1 MALELFRHNE
11 EAYKAVVSM
20 LAERNKAAVVHPTG
34 TGKSFIGFKLCYDNS
49 DKIICWLSPSR
60 YIYQTQL
67 ENLKEASGGYEPH
80 NVKFYTYAKLMLLSD
95 ENFSEIKPDYIILDE
110 FHRCGAE
117 YWGMGVQKLLEMY
130 PDTPLLGLS
139 ATAIRYLDNQ
149 RDMTDELFDGN
160 IASEMTLGDAIVRGI
175 LDSPKYILSIFSYQK
190 DLDEYEKRVKNARY
204 KSMRDKAEEYLEAL
218 RRALDK
224 AEKLDDIFDK
234 HMENRAGKYIV
245 FCANREHMDDMIDK
259 ADEWFH
265 KVDKRPHIYEAY
277 SNDPETSKAFHEFK
291 EDNTDHLKLLYCIDM
306 LNEGVHVDDV
316 SGVILLR
323 PTISPIIYKQQIGRA
338 LSAGKS
344 QRPVIFDIVNNIE
357 NLYSIDSIKEE
368 MKVAV
373 RYYRSHD
380 SEGMVVNDN
389 FELID
394 KVEDCKKLFDKL
406 EEFLSASWDI
416 MYEKAKAY
424 YEKNG
429 DLEIPATYFTEDG
442 YSLGLW
448 INTQRGLYRGTHNGK
463 PLTQMQID
471 ALNAIGMRW
480 QSIGELS
487 WERYYEAAK
496 KYYEENSNLLAPY
509 SYVNENGINIGQWLV
524 TQRMAKKNGIRK
536 WGFSEERSA
545 RLDEIGMVWDVPDY
559 LWEENYEAAVRYH
572 RENGDLDVPAKYVDS
587 EGICLGVWLDSMRKS
602 RRTGSRSL
610 TAEQISRLDKLGMS
624 WDDRNNRKWNDM
636 FRELTEYYKD
646 NNNFNI
652 PVSYKT
658 KNGACLDTWVERQR
672 ILYRDGKLSD
682 ARIEK
687 LKSINFVFDATS
699 SRWEEKYLL
708 LKKYYDEHGNTD
720 ISDDLTVSRASIN
733 TWISRQKKY
742 AKEGRLSE
750 KQIEKLKAIGLLSD
764 ISYHEHIW
772 NERYSLAKQYYE
784 EYGNISVPQNAVYHE
799 FQLGI
804 WIYKQRVQKR
814 EGVLSQDRIELLDKL
829 GIEWNN
835 LSEMENAS
843 LYEKGFQHL
852 EKFISEKGIYK
863 IRAITVCD
871 DGYRLGNWI
880 SNCRV
885 RYRRGEL
892 AKKYVERFRK
902 LRFPLDAKDEWEY
915 RYEELKAYFE
925 KNDTKRLP
933 EKYTAYD
940 GTDLSLWVSKQKR
953 AYKKGELTKEQMKKF
968 DDIGYPFKA
977 EKSWI
982 YKANMTKW
990 LAKYEIVKEYL
1001 ELHKGEKLDPKAE
1014 YKGIKII
1021 DWIRQQRNFI
1031 QNGVFSDERVEMF
1044 NELDP
1049 KTVLDNLI
1057 SHWDIMYEEAVR
1069 YFNEHGVGASVKKG
1083 IIVDGSELCNW
1094 VNGEQKIVNGKD
1106 STSRT
1111 PEQIE
1116 KLKKIGIERQV
1127 NDRFEKQWLTRYEE
1141 LRSFIAENGRMPLT
1155 RKIKGSENSIAVWL
1169 NSQKKKYKNGQ
1180 MSDKHIEMLEA
1191 LKVDLDPEKICR

>member
-406 EEFLSASWDI
+406 EESLSASWDI

-496 KYYEENSNLLAPY
+496 KYYEENGNLLAPY

-699 SRWEEKYLL
+699 SRWAGKVFTVE
-708 LKKYYDEHGNTD
+708 KYYDEHGNTD

-733 TWISRQKKY
+733 TWISRQK
-742 AKEGRLSE
+742 SM
-750 KQIEKLKAIGLLSD
+750 
-764 ISYHEHIW
+764 
-772 NERYSLAKQYYE
+772 
-784 EYGNISVPQNAVYHE
+784 P
-799 FQLGI
+799 
-804 WIYKQRVQKR
+804 KR
-814 EGVLSQDRIELLDKL
+814 ED
-829 GIEWNN
+829 
-835 LSEMENAS
+835 
-843 LYEKGFQHL
+843 
-852 EKFISEKGIYK
+852 
-863 IRAITVCD
+863 C
-871 DGYRLGNWI
+871 
-880 SNCRV
+880 
-885 RYRRGEL
+885 
-892 AKKYVERFRK
+892 
-902 LRFPLDAKDEWEY
+902 
-915 RYEELKAYFE
+915 
-925 KNDTKRLP
+925 
-933 EKYTAYD
+933 
-940 GTDLSLWVSKQKR
+940 
-953 AYKKGELTKEQMKKF
+953 
-968 DDIGYPFKA
+968 
-977 EKSWI
+977 
-982 YKANMTKW
+982 
-990 LAKYEIVKEYL
+990 
-1001 ELHKGEKLDPKAE
+1001 
-1014 YKGIKII
+1014 
-1021 DWIRQQRNFI
+1021 QRN
-1031 QNGVFSDERVEMF
+1031 R
-1044 NELDP
+1044 
-1049 KTVLDNLI
+1049 
-1057 SHWDIMYEEAVR
+1057 
-1069 YFNEHGVGASVKKG
+1069 
-1083 IIVDGSELCNW
+1083 
-1094 VNGEQKIVNGKD
+1094 
-1106 STSRT
+1106 
-1111 PEQIE
+1111 
-1116 KLKKIGIERQV
+1116 
-1127 NDRFEKQWLTRYEE
+1127 
-1141 LRSFIAENGRMPLT
+1141 
-1155 RKIKGSENSIAVWL
+1155 
-1169 NSQKKKYKNGQ
+1169 
-1180 MSDKHIEMLEA
+1180 
-1191 LKVDLDPEKICR
+1191 

>member
-67 ENLKEASGGYEPH
+67 ENLKEASGGYEPQ

-175 LDSPKYILSIFSYQK
+175 LDPPKYILSIFSYQK
-190 DLDEYEKRVKNARY
+190 DLDEYEKKVKNARY

-291 EDNTDHLKLLYCIDM
+291 DDNSDHLKLLYCIDM

-406 EEFLSASWDI
+406 EESLSASWDI

-496 KYYEENSNLLAPY
+496 KYYEENGNLLAPY

-636 FRELTEYYKD
+636 FRELTEYHKD

-720 ISDDLTVSRASIN
+720 ISDDLTVSSASIN
-733 TWISRQKKY
+733 TWISRQK
-742 AKEGRLSE
+742 
-750 KQIEKLKAIGLLSD
+750 
-764 ISYHEHIW
+764 
-772 NERYSLAKQYYE
+772 NM
-784 EYGNISVPQNAVYHE
+784 P
-799 FQLGI
+799 
-804 WIYKQRVQKR
+804 KR
-814 EGVLSQDRIELLDKL
+814 ED
-829 GIEWNN
+829 
-835 LSEMENAS
+835 
-843 LYEKGFQHL
+843 
-852 EKFISEKGIYK
+852 
-863 IRAITVCD
+863 C
-871 DGYRLGNWI
+871 
-880 SNCRV
+880 
-885 RYRRGEL
+885 
-892 AKKYVERFRK
+892 
-902 LRFPLDAKDEWEY
+902 
-915 RYEELKAYFE
+915 
-925 KNDTKRLP
+925 
-933 EKYTAYD
+933 
-940 GTDLSLWVSKQKR
+940 
-953 AYKKGELTKEQMKKF
+953 
-968 DDIGYPFKA
+968 
-977 EKSWI
+977 
-982 YKANMTKW
+982 
-990 LAKYEIVKEYL
+990 
-1001 ELHKGEKLDPKAE
+1001 
-1014 YKGIKII
+1014 
-1021 DWIRQQRNFI
+1021 QRN
-1031 QNGVFSDERVEMF
+1031 R
-1044 NELDP
+1044 
-1049 KTVLDNLI
+1049 
-1057 SHWDIMYEEAVR
+1057 
-1069 YFNEHGVGASVKKG
+1069 
-1083 IIVDGSELCNW
+1083 
-1094 VNGEQKIVNGKD
+1094 
-1106 STSRT
+1106 
-1111 PEQIE
+1111 
-1116 KLKKIGIERQV
+1116 
-1127 NDRFEKQWLTRYEE
+1127 
-1141 LRSFIAENGRMPLT
+1141 
-1155 RKIKGSENSIAVWL
+1155 
-1169 NSQKKKYKNGQ
+1169 
-1180 MSDKHIEMLEA
+1180 
-1191 LKVDLDPEKICR
+1191 

>member
-1 MALELFRHNE
+1 MALKLFRHNE

-67 ENLKEASGGYEPH
+67 ENLKEASGGYEPQ

-175 LDSPKYILSIFSYQK
+175 LDPPKYILSIFSYQK

-291 EDNTDHLKLLYCIDM
+291 EDNSDHLKLLYCIDM

-406 EEFLSASWDI
+406 EESLSASWDI
-416 MYEKAKAY
+416 MYENAKAY

-496 KYYEENSNLLAPY
+496 KYYEENGNLLAPY

-602 RRTGSRSL
+602 RRTDSSSL

-720 ISDDLTVSRASIN
+720 ISDDLTVSSASIK

-742 AKEGRLSE
+742 AKE
-750 KQIEKLKAIGLLSD
+750 
-764 ISYHEHIW
+764 
-772 NERYSLAKQYYE
+772 
-784 EYGNISVPQNAVYHE
+784 
-799 FQLGI
+799 
-804 WIYKQRVQKR
+804 
-814 EGVLSQDRIELLDKL
+814 
-829 GIEWNN
+829 
-835 LSEMENAS
+835 
-843 LYEKGFQHL
+843 
-852 EKFISEKGIYK
+852 
-863 IRAITVCD
+863 
-871 DGYRLGNWI
+871 
-880 SNCRV
+880 
-885 RYRRGEL
+885 
-892 AKKYVERFRK
+892 
-902 LRFPLDAKDEWEY
+902 
-915 RYEELKAYFE
+915 
-925 KNDTKRLP
+925 
-933 EKYTAYD
+933 
-940 GTDLSLWVSKQKR
+940 
-953 AYKKGELTKEQMKKF
+953 
-968 DDIGYPFKA
+968 
-977 EKSWI
+977 
-982 YKANMTKW
+982 
-990 LAKYEIVKEYL
+990 
-1001 ELHKGEKLDPKAE
+1001 
-1014 YKGIKII
+1014 
-1021 DWIRQQRNFI
+1021 
-1031 QNGVFSDERVEMF
+1031 
-1044 NELDP
+1044 
-1049 KTVLDNLI
+1049 
-1057 SHWDIMYEEAVR
+1057 
-1069 YFNEHGVGASVKKG
+1069 
-1083 IIVDGSELCNW
+1083 
-1094 VNGEQKIVNGKD
+1094 
-1106 STSRT
+1106 
-1111 PEQIE
+1111 
-1116 KLKKIGIERQV
+1116 
-1127 NDRFEKQWLTRYEE
+1127 
-1141 LRSFIAENGRMPLT
+1141 
-1155 RKIKGSENSIAVWL
+1155 
-1169 NSQKKKYKNGQ
+1169 
-1180 MSDKHIEMLEA
+1180 
-1191 LKVDLDPEKICR
+1191 

>member
-67 ENLKEASGGYEPH
+67 ENLKEASGGYEPQ

-175 LDSPKYILSIFSYQK
+175 LDPPKYILSIFSYQK

-218 RRALDK
+218 RMALDK

-291 EDNTDHLKLLYCIDM
+291 EDNSDHLKLLYCIDM

-406 EEFLSASWDI
+406 EESLSASWDI

-496 KYYEENSNLLAPY
+496 KYYEENGNLLAPY

-602 RRTGSRSL
+602 RRTDSSSL

-720 ISDDLTVSRASIN
+720 ISDDLTVSSASI
-733 TWISRQKKY
+733 K
-742 AKEGRLSE
+742 
-750 KQIEKLKAIGLLSD
+750 
-764 ISYHEHIW
+764 
-772 NERYSLAKQYYE
+772 
-784 EYGNISVPQNAVYHE
+784 
-799 FQLGI
+799 
-804 WIYKQRVQKR
+804 
-814 EGVLSQDRIELLDKL
+814 
-829 GIEWNN
+829 
-835 LSEMENAS
+835 
-843 LYEKGFQHL
+843 
-852 EKFISEKGIYK
+852 
-863 IRAITVCD
+863 
-871 DGYRLGNWI
+871 
-880 SNCRV
+880 
-885 RYRRGEL
+885 
-892 AKKYVERFRK
+892 
-902 LRFPLDAKDEWEY
+902 
-915 RYEELKAYFE
+915 
-925 KNDTKRLP
+925 
-933 EKYTAYD
+933 
-940 GTDLSLWVSKQKR
+940 
-953 AYKKGELTKEQMKKF
+953 
-968 DDIGYPFKA
+968 
-977 EKSWI
+977 
-982 YKANMTKW
+982 
-990 LAKYEIVKEYL
+990 
-1001 ELHKGEKLDPKAE
+1001 
-1014 YKGIKII
+1014 
-1021 DWIRQQRNFI
+1021 
-1031 QNGVFSDERVEMF
+1031 
-1044 NELDP
+1044 
-1049 KTVLDNLI
+1049 
-1057 SHWDIMYEEAVR
+1057 
-1069 YFNEHGVGASVKKG
+1069 HG
-1083 IIVDGSELCNW
+1083 
-1094 VNGEQKIVNGKD
+1094 
-1106 STSRT
+1106 
-1111 PEQIE
+1111 
-1116 KLKKIGIERQV
+1116 
-1127 NDRFEKQWLTRYEE
+1127 
-1141 LRSFIAENGRMPLT
+1141 
-1155 RKIKGSENSIAVWL
+1155 
-1169 NSQKKKYKNGQ
+1169 
-1180 MSDKHIEMLEA
+1180 
-1191 LKVDLDPEKICR
+1191 

>member
-67 ENLKEASGGYEPH
+67 ENLKEASGGYEPQ

-175 LDSPKYILSIFSYQK
+175 LDPPKYILSIFSYQK

-291 EDNTDHLKLLYCIDM
+291 EDNSDHLKLLYCIDM

-406 EEFLSASWDI
+406 EESLSASWDI
-416 MYEKAKAY
+416 MYENAKAY

-496 KYYEENSNLLAPY
+496 KYYEENGNLLAPY

-602 RRTGSRSL
+602 RRTDSSSL

-720 ISDDLTVSRASIN
+720 ISDDLTVSSASIK
-733 TWISRQKKY
+733 TWISRQKK
-742 AKEGRLSE
+742 
-750 KQIEKLKAIGLLSD
+750 
-764 ISYHEHIW
+764 
-772 NERYSLAKQYYE
+772 
-784 EYGNISVPQNAVYHE
+784 VC
-799 FQLGI
+799 
-804 WIYKQRVQKR
+804 QR
-814 EGVLSQDRIELLDKL
+814 G
-829 GIEWNN
+829 
-835 LSEMENAS
+835 
-843 LYEKGFQHL
+843 
-852 EKFISEKGIYK
+852 
-863 IRAITVCD
+863 
-871 DGYRLGNWI
+871 
-880 SNCRV
+880 
-885 RYRRGEL
+885 
-892 AKKYVERFRK
+892 
-902 LRFPLDAKDEWEY
+902 
-915 RYEELKAYFE
+915 
-925 KNDTKRLP
+925 
-933 EKYTAYD
+933 
-940 GTDLSLWVSKQKR
+940 
-953 AYKKGELTKEQMKKF
+953 
-968 DDIGYPFKA
+968 
-977 EKSWI
+977 
-982 YKANMTKW
+982 
-990 LAKYEIVKEYL
+990 
-1001 ELHKGEKLDPKAE
+1001 
-1014 YKGIKII
+1014 
-1021 DWIRQQRNFI
+1021 
-1031 QNGVFSDERVEMF
+1031 
-1044 NELDP
+1044 
-1049 KTVLDNLI
+1049 
-1057 SHWDIMYEEAVR
+1057 
-1069 YFNEHGVGASVKKG
+1069 
-1083 IIVDGSELCNW
+1083 
-1094 VNGEQKIVNGKD
+1094 KIVRE
-1106 STSRT
+1106 T
-1111 PEQIE
+1111 
-1116 KLKKIGIERQV
+1116 
-1127 NDRFEKQWLTRYEE
+1127 DRK
-1141 LRSFIAENGRMPLT
+1141 A
-1155 RKIKGSENSIAVWL
+1155 
-1169 NSQKKKYKNGQ
+1169 
-1180 MSDKHIEMLEA
+1180 
-1191 LKVDLDPEKICR
+1191 

>member
-175 LDSPKYILSIFSYQK
+175 LDPPKYILSIFSYQK

-245 FCANREHMDDMIDK
+245 FCANREHMDDMIEK

-291 EDNTDHLKLLYCIDM
+291 VDNSDHLKLLYCIDM

-406 EEFLSASWDI
+406 EESLSASWDI

-496 KYYEENSNLLAPY
+496 KYYEENGNLLAPY

-636 FRELTEYYKD
+636 FRELTEYYKV
-646 NNNFNI
+646 NYNFNI
-652 PVSYKT
+652 PVSY
-658 KNGACLDTWVERQR
+658 
-672 ILYRDGKLSD
+672 
-682 ARIEK
+682 
-687 LKSINFVFDATS
+687 
-699 SRWEEKYLL
+699 
-708 LKKYYDEHGNTD
+708 
-720 ISDDLTVSRASIN
+720 
-733 TWISRQKKY
+733 
-742 AKEGRLSE
+742 
-750 KQIEKLKAIGLLSD
+750 
-764 ISYHEHIW
+764 
-772 NERYSLAKQYYE
+772 
-784 EYGNISVPQNAVYHE
+784 
-799 FQLGI
+799 
-804 WIYKQRVQKR
+804 
-814 EGVLSQDRIELLDKL
+814 
-829 GIEWNN
+829 
-835 LSEMENAS
+835 
-843 LYEKGFQHL
+843 
-852 EKFISEKGIYK
+852 
-863 IRAITVCD
+863 
-871 DGYRLGNWI
+871 
-880 SNCRV
+880 
-885 RYRRGEL
+885 
-892 AKKYVERFRK
+892 
-902 LRFPLDAKDEWEY
+902 
-915 RYEELKAYFE
+915 
-925 KNDTKRLP
+925 
-933 EKYTAYD
+933 
-940 GTDLSLWVSKQKR
+940 
-953 AYKKGELTKEQMKKF
+953 
-968 DDIGYPFKA
+968 
-977 EKSWI
+977 
-982 YKANMTKW
+982 
-990 LAKYEIVKEYL
+990 
-1001 ELHKGEKLDPKAE
+1001 
-1014 YKGIKII
+1014 
-1021 DWIRQQRNFI
+1021 
-1031 QNGVFSDERVEMF
+1031 
-1044 NELDP
+1044 
-1049 KTVLDNLI
+1049 
-1057 SHWDIMYEEAVR
+1057 
-1069 YFNEHGVGASVKKG
+1069 
-1083 IIVDGSELCNW
+1083 
-1094 VNGEQKIVNGKD
+1094 
-1106 STSRT
+1106 
-1111 PEQIE
+1111 
-1116 KLKKIGIERQV
+1116 
-1127 NDRFEKQWLTRYEE
+1127 
-1141 LRSFIAENGRMPLT
+1141 
-1155 RKIKGSENSIAVWL
+1155 
-1169 NSQKKKYKNGQ
+1169 
-1180 MSDKHIEMLEA
+1180 
-1191 LKVDLDPEKICR
+1191 

>member
-49 DKIICWLSPSR
+49 DKVICWLSPSR

-175 LDSPKYILSIFSYQK
+175 LDPPKYILSIFSYQK

-291 EDNTDHLKLLYCIDM
+291 EDNSDHLKLLYCIDM

-380 SEGMVVNDN
+380 SEGMVVNDH

-406 EEFLSASWDI
+406 EESLSASWDI

-496 KYYEENSNLLAPY
+496 KYYEENGNLLAPY

-687 LKSINFVFDATS
+687 LKSINFVFDVTS

-720 ISDDLTVSRASIN
+720 ISDDLTVSKASIN

-750 KQIEKLKAIGLLSD
+750 EQIEKLKAIGLLSD

-772 NERYSLAKQYYE
+772 YERYSLAKQYYE

-835 LSEMENAS
+835 LSEIENAS

-892 AKKYVERFRK
+892 AKKIC
-902 LRFPLDAKDEWEY
+902 
-915 RYEELKAYFE
+915 
-925 KNDTKRLP
+925 
-933 EKYTAYD
+933 
-940 GTDLSLWVSKQKR
+940 
-953 AYKKGELTKEQMKKF
+953 GEIQ
-968 DDIGYPFKA
+968 KA
-977 EKSWI
+977 E
-982 YKANMTKW
+982 
-990 LAKYEIVKEYL
+990 
-1001 ELHKGEKLDPKAE
+1001 
-1014 YKGIKII
+1014 
-1021 DWIRQQRNFI
+1021 
-1031 QNGVFSDERVEMF
+1031 
-1044 NELDP
+1044 
-1049 KTVLDNLI
+1049 I
-1057 SHWDIMYEEAVR
+1057 S
-1069 YFNEHGVGASVKKG
+1069 S
-1083 IIVDGSELCNW
+1083 
-1094 VNGEQKIVNGKD
+1094 
-1106 STSRT
+1106 
-1111 PEQIE
+1111 
-1116 KLKKIGIERQV
+1116 
-1127 NDRFEKQWLTRYEE
+1127 
-1141 LRSFIAENGRMPLT
+1141 
-1155 RKIKGSENSIAVWL
+1155 
-1169 NSQKKKYKNGQ
+1169 
-1180 MSDKHIEMLEA
+1180 
-1191 LKVDLDPEKICR
+1191 

>member
-175 LDSPKYILSIFSYQK
+175 LDPPKYILSIFSYQK

-291 EDNTDHLKLLYCIDM
+291 VDNSDHLKLLYCIDM

-406 EEFLSASWDI
+406 EESLSASWDI

-496 KYYEENSNLLAPY
+496 KYYEENGNLLAPY

-672 ILYRDGKLSD
+672 ILYKDGKLSD

-699 SRWEEKYLL
+699 SRWEERYLL

-720 ISDDLTVSRASIN
+720 ISDDLTVSSASIK

-784 EYGNISVPQNAVYHE
+784 EY
-799 FQLGI
+799 
-804 WIYKQRVQKR
+804 
-814 EGVLSQDRIELLDKL
+814 
-829 GIEWNN
+829 
-835 LSEMENAS
+835 
-843 LYEKGFQHL
+843 
-852 EKFISEKGIYK
+852 
-863 IRAITVCD
+863 
-871 DGYRLGNWI
+871 
-880 SNCRV
+880 
-885 RYRRGEL
+885 
-892 AKKYVERFRK
+892 
-902 LRFPLDAKDEWEY
+902 
-915 RYEELKAYFE
+915 
-925 KNDTKRLP
+925 
-933 EKYTAYD
+933 
-940 GTDLSLWVSKQKR
+940 
-953 AYKKGELTKEQMKKF
+953 
-968 DDIGYPFKA
+968 
-977 EKSWI
+977 
-982 YKANMTKW
+982 
-990 LAKYEIVKEYL
+990 
-1001 ELHKGEKLDPKAE
+1001 
-1014 YKGIKII
+1014 
-1021 DWIRQQRNFI
+1021 
-1031 QNGVFSDERVEMF
+1031 
-1044 NELDP
+1044 
-1049 KTVLDNLI
+1049 
-1057 SHWDIMYEEAVR
+1057 
-1069 YFNEHGVGASVKKG
+1069 
-1083 IIVDGSELCNW
+1083 
-1094 VNGEQKIVNGKD
+1094 
-1106 STSRT
+1106 
-1111 PEQIE
+1111 
-1116 KLKKIGIERQV
+1116 
-1127 NDRFEKQWLTRYEE
+1127 
-1141 LRSFIAENGRMPLT
+1141 
-1155 RKIKGSENSIAVWL
+1155 
-1169 NSQKKKYKNGQ
+1169 
-1180 MSDKHIEMLEA
+1180 
-1191 LKVDLDPEKICR
+1191 

>member
-67 ENLKEASGGYEPH
+67 ENLKEASGGYEPQ

-175 LDSPKYILSIFSYQK
+175 LDPPKYILSIFSYQK

-291 EDNTDHLKLLYCIDM
+291 EDNSDHLKLLYCIDM

-380 SEGMVVNDN
+380 NEGMVVNDN

-406 EEFLSASWDI
+406 EESLSASWDI

-496 KYYEENSNLLAPY
+496 KYYEENGNLLAPY

-687 LKSINFVFDATS
+687 LKSIDFVFDATS
-699 SRWEEKYLL
+699 SRWEEKY
-708 LKKYYDEHGNTD
+708 Y
-720 ISDDLTVSRASIN
+720 
-733 TWISRQKKY
+733 
-742 AKEGRLSE
+742 
-750 KQIEKLKAIGLLSD
+750 
-764 ISYHEHIW
+764 
-772 NERYSLAKQYYE
+772 
-784 EYGNISVPQNAVYHE
+784 
-799 FQLGI
+799 
-804 WIYKQRVQKR
+804 
-814 EGVLSQDRIELLDKL
+814 
-829 GIEWNN
+829 
-835 LSEMENAS
+835 
-843 LYEKGFQHL
+843 
-852 EKFISEKGIYK
+852 
-863 IRAITVCD
+863 C
-871 DGYRLGNWI
+871 
-880 SNCRV
+880 
-885 RYRRGEL
+885 
-892 AKKYVERFRK
+892 
-902 LRFPLDAKDEWEY
+902 
-915 RYEELKAYFE
+915 
-925 KNDTKRLP
+925 
-933 EKYTAYD
+933 
-940 GTDLSLWVSKQKR
+940 
-953 AYKKGELTKEQMKKF
+953 
-968 DDIGYPFKA
+968 
-977 EKSWI
+977 
-982 YKANMTKW
+982 
-990 LAKYEIVKEYL
+990 
-1001 ELHKGEKLDPKAE
+1001 
-1014 YKGIKII
+1014 
-1021 DWIRQQRNFI
+1021 
-1031 QNGVFSDERVEMF
+1031 
-1044 NELDP
+1044 
-1049 KTVLDNLI
+1049 
-1057 SHWDIMYEEAVR
+1057 
-1069 YFNEHGVGASVKKG
+1069 
-1083 IIVDGSELCNW
+1083 
-1094 VNGEQKIVNGKD
+1094 
-1106 STSRT
+1106 
-1111 PEQIE
+1111 
-1116 KLKKIGIERQV
+1116 
-1127 NDRFEKQWLTRYEE
+1127 
-1141 LRSFIAENGRMPLT
+1141 
-1155 RKIKGSENSIAVWL
+1155 
-1169 NSQKKKYKNGQ
+1169 
-1180 MSDKHIEMLEA
+1180 
-1191 LKVDLDPEKICR
+1191 

>member
-175 LDSPKYILSIFSYQK
+175 LDPPKYILSIFSYQK

-291 EDNTDHLKLLYCIDM
+291 VDNSDHLKLLYCIDM

-406 EEFLSASWDI
+406 EESLSASWDI

-496 KYYEENSNLLAPY
+496 KYYEENGNLLAPY

-610 TAEQISRLDKLGMS
+610 
-624 WDDRNNRKWNDM
+624 
-636 FRELTEYYKD
+636 
-646 NNNFNI
+646 
-652 PVSYKT
+652 
-658 KNGACLDTWVERQR
+658 
-672 ILYRDGKLSD
+672 
-682 ARIEK
+682 
-687 LKSINFVFDATS
+687 
-699 SRWEEKYLL
+699 
-708 LKKYYDEHGNTD
+708 
-720 ISDDLTVSRASIN
+720 
-733 TWISRQKKY
+733 
-742 AKEGRLSE
+742 
-750 KQIEKLKAIGLLSD
+750 
-764 ISYHEHIW
+764 
-772 NERYSLAKQYYE
+772 
-784 EYGNISVPQNAVYHE
+784 
-799 FQLGI
+799 
-804 WIYKQRVQKR
+804 
-814 EGVLSQDRIELLDKL
+814 
-829 GIEWNN
+829 
-835 LSEMENAS
+835 
-843 LYEKGFQHL
+843 
-852 EKFISEKGIYK
+852 
-863 IRAITVCD
+863 
-871 DGYRLGNWI
+871 
-880 SNCRV
+880 
-885 RYRRGEL
+885 
-892 AKKYVERFRK
+892 
-902 LRFPLDAKDEWEY
+902 
-915 RYEELKAYFE
+915 
-925 KNDTKRLP
+925 
-933 EKYTAYD
+933 
-940 GTDLSLWVSKQKR
+940 
-953 AYKKGELTKEQMKKF
+953 
-968 DDIGYPFKA
+968 
-977 EKSWI
+977 
-982 YKANMTKW
+982 
-990 LAKYEIVKEYL
+990 
-1001 ELHKGEKLDPKAE
+1001 
-1014 YKGIKII
+1014 
-1021 DWIRQQRNFI
+1021 
-1031 QNGVFSDERVEMF
+1031 
-1044 NELDP
+1044 
-1049 KTVLDNLI
+1049 
-1057 SHWDIMYEEAVR
+1057 
-1069 YFNEHGVGASVKKG
+1069 
-1083 IIVDGSELCNW
+1083 
-1094 VNGEQKIVNGKD
+1094 
-1106 STSRT
+1106 
-1111 PEQIE
+1111 
-1116 KLKKIGIERQV
+1116 
-1127 NDRFEKQWLTRYEE
+1127 
-1141 LRSFIAENGRMPLT
+1141 
-1155 RKIKGSENSIAVWL
+1155 
-1169 NSQKKKYKNGQ
+1169 
-1180 MSDKHIEMLEA
+1180 
-1191 LKVDLDPEKICR
+1191 

>member
-67 ENLKEASGGYEPH
+67 ENLKEASGGYEPQ

-95 ENFSEIKPDYIILDE
+95 EEFSAIKPDYIILDE

-175 LDSPKYILSIFSYQK
+175 LDPPKYILSIFSYQK

-291 EDNTDHLKLLYCIDM
+291 EDNSDHLKLLYCIDM

-344 QRPVIFDIVNNIE
+344 QRPAIFDIVNNIG

-380 SEGMVVNDN
+380 NEDVVVNDN

-406 EEFLSASWDI
+406 EESLSASWDI

-429 DLEIPATYFTEDG
+429 DLETPATYFTEDG

-496 KYYEENSNLLAPY
+496 KYYEENGNLLAPY

-652 PVSYKT
+652 PISYKT

-687 LKSINFVFDATS
+687 LKSINFVFDVTS

-733 TWISRQKKY
+733 TWISRQK
-742 AKEGRLSE
+742 SM
-750 KQIEKLKAIGLLSD
+750 
-764 ISYHEHIW
+764 
-772 NERYSLAKQYYE
+772 
-784 EYGNISVPQNAVYHE
+784 P
-799 FQLGI
+799 
-804 WIYKQRVQKR
+804 KR
-814 EGVLSQDRIELLDKL
+814 ED
-829 GIEWNN
+829 
-835 LSEMENAS
+835 
-843 LYEKGFQHL
+843 Y
-852 EKFISEKGIYK
+852 
-863 IRAITVCD
+863 
-871 DGYRLGNWI
+871 
-880 SNCRV
+880 
-885 RYRRGEL
+885 
-892 AKKYVERFRK
+892 
-902 LRFPLDAKDEWEY
+902 
-915 RYEELKAYFE
+915 
-925 KNDTKRLP
+925 
-933 EKYTAYD
+933 
-940 GTDLSLWVSKQKR
+940 
-953 AYKKGELTKEQMKKF
+953 
-968 DDIGYPFKA
+968 
-977 EKSWI
+977 
-982 YKANMTKW
+982 
-990 LAKYEIVKEYL
+990 
-1001 ELHKGEKLDPKAE
+1001 
-1014 YKGIKII
+1014 
-1021 DWIRQQRNFI
+1021 QRN
-1031 QNGVFSDERVEMF
+1031 R
-1044 NELDP
+1044 
-1049 KTVLDNLI
+1049 
-1057 SHWDIMYEEAVR
+1057 
-1069 YFNEHGVGASVKKG
+1069 
-1083 IIVDGSELCNW
+1083 
-1094 VNGEQKIVNGKD
+1094 
-1106 STSRT
+1106 
-1111 PEQIE
+1111 
-1116 KLKKIGIERQV
+1116 
-1127 NDRFEKQWLTRYEE
+1127 
-1141 LRSFIAENGRMPLT
+1141 
-1155 RKIKGSENSIAVWL
+1155 
-1169 NSQKKKYKNGQ
+1169 
-1180 MSDKHIEMLEA
+1180 
-1191 LKVDLDPEKICR
+1191 

>member
-49 DKIICWLSPSR
+49 DKVICWLSPSR

-175 LDSPKYILSIFSYQK
+175 LDLPKYILSIFSYQK

-291 EDNTDHLKLLYCIDM
+291 DDNSDHLKLLYCIDM

-380 SEGMVVNDN
+380 NEGMVVNDN

-406 EEFLSASWDI
+406 EESLSASWDI

-496 KYYEENSNLLAPY
+496 KYYEENGNLLAPY

-636 FRELTEYYKD
+636 FRELTEYY
-646 NNNFNI
+646 
-652 PVSYKT
+652 
-658 KNGACLDTWVERQR
+658 
-672 ILYRDGKLSD
+672 
-682 ARIEK
+682 
-687 LKSINFVFDATS
+687 
-699 SRWEEKYLL
+699 
-708 LKKYYDEHGNTD
+708 
-720 ISDDLTVSRASIN
+720 
-733 TWISRQKKY
+733 
-742 AKEGRLSE
+742 
-750 KQIEKLKAIGLLSD
+750 
-764 ISYHEHIW
+764 
-772 NERYSLAKQYYE
+772 
-784 EYGNISVPQNAVYHE
+784 
-799 FQLGI
+799 
-804 WIYKQRVQKR
+804 
-814 EGVLSQDRIELLDKL
+814 
-829 GIEWNN
+829 
-835 LSEMENAS
+835 
-843 LYEKGFQHL
+843 
-852 EKFISEKGIYK
+852 
-863 IRAITVCD
+863 
-871 DGYRLGNWI
+871 
-880 SNCRV
+880 
-885 RYRRGEL
+885 
-892 AKKYVERFRK
+892 
-902 LRFPLDAKDEWEY
+902 
-915 RYEELKAYFE
+915 
-925 KNDTKRLP
+925 
-933 EKYTAYD
+933 
-940 GTDLSLWVSKQKR
+940 
-953 AYKKGELTKEQMKKF
+953 
-968 DDIGYPFKA
+968 
-977 EKSWI
+977 
-982 YKANMTKW
+982 
-990 LAKYEIVKEYL
+990 
-1001 ELHKGEKLDPKAE
+1001 
-1014 YKGIKII
+1014 
-1021 DWIRQQRNFI
+1021 
-1031 QNGVFSDERVEMF
+1031 
-1044 NELDP
+1044 
-1049 KTVLDNLI
+1049 
-1057 SHWDIMYEEAVR
+1057 
-1069 YFNEHGVGASVKKG
+1069 
-1083 IIVDGSELCNW
+1083 
-1094 VNGEQKIVNGKD
+1094 
-1106 STSRT
+1106 
-1111 PEQIE
+1111 
-1116 KLKKIGIERQV
+1116 
-1127 NDRFEKQWLTRYEE
+1127 
-1141 LRSFIAENGRMPLT
+1141 
-1155 RKIKGSENSIAVWL
+1155 
-1169 NSQKKKYKNGQ
+1169 
-1180 MSDKHIEMLEA
+1180 
-1191 LKVDLDPEKICR
+1191 

>member
-175 LDSPKYILSIFSYQK
+175 LDPPKYILSIFSYQK
-190 DLDEYEKRVKNARY
+190 DLDEYEKKVKNARY

-291 EDNTDHLKLLYCIDM
+291 DDNSDHLKLLYCIDM

-406 EEFLSASWDI
+406 EESLSASWDI

-496 KYYEENSNLLAPY
+496 KYYEENGNLLAPY

-636 FRELTEYYKD
+636 FRELTEYHKD

-720 ISDDLTVSRASIN
+720 ISDDLTVSSASIK

-742 AKEGRLSE
+742 AKEGRLS
-750 KQIEKLKAIGLLSD
+750 
-764 ISYHEHIW
+764 
-772 NERYSLAKQYYE
+772 
-784 EYGNISVPQNAVYHE
+784 
-799 FQLGI
+799 
-804 WIYKQRVQKR
+804 
-814 EGVLSQDRIELLDKL
+814 
-829 GIEWNN
+829 
-835 LSEMENAS
+835 
-843 LYEKGFQHL
+843 
-852 EKFISEKGIYK
+852 
-863 IRAITVCD
+863 
-871 DGYRLGNWI
+871 
-880 SNCRV
+880 
-885 RYRRGEL
+885 
-892 AKKYVERFRK
+892 
-902 LRFPLDAKDEWEY
+902 
-915 RYEELKAYFE
+915 
-925 KNDTKRLP
+925 
-933 EKYTAYD
+933 
-940 GTDLSLWVSKQKR
+940 
-953 AYKKGELTKEQMKKF
+953 
-968 DDIGYPFKA
+968 
-977 EKSWI
+977 
-982 YKANMTKW
+982 
-990 LAKYEIVKEYL
+990 
-1001 ELHKGEKLDPKAE
+1001 
-1014 YKGIKII
+1014 
-1021 DWIRQQRNFI
+1021 
-1031 QNGVFSDERVEMF
+1031 
-1044 NELDP
+1044 
-1049 KTVLDNLI
+1049 
-1057 SHWDIMYEEAVR
+1057 
-1069 YFNEHGVGASVKKG
+1069 
-1083 IIVDGSELCNW
+1083 
-1094 VNGEQKIVNGKD
+1094 
-1106 STSRT
+1106 
-1111 PEQIE
+1111 
-1116 KLKKIGIERQV
+1116 
-1127 NDRFEKQWLTRYEE
+1127 
-1141 LRSFIAENGRMPLT
+1141 
-1155 RKIKGSENSIAVWL
+1155 
-1169 NSQKKKYKNGQ
+1169 
-1180 MSDKHIEMLEA
+1180 
-1191 LKVDLDPEKICR
+1191 

>member
-1 MALELFRHNE
+1 
-11 EAYKAVVSM
+11 
-20 LAERNKAAVVHPTG
+20 
-34 TGKSFIGFKLCYDNS
+34 
-49 DKIICWLSPSR
+49 
-60 YIYQTQL
+60 
-67 ENLKEASGGYEPH
+67 
-80 NVKFYTYAKLMLLSD
+80 
-95 ENFSEIKPDYIILDE
+95 
-110 FHRCGAE
+110 
-117 YWGMGVQKLLEMY
+117 
-130 PDTPLLGLS
+130 
-139 ATAIRYLDNQ
+139 
-149 RDMTDELFDGN
+149 
-160 IASEMTLGDAIVRGI
+160 
-175 LDSPKYILSIFSYQK
+175 
-190 DLDEYEKRVKNARY
+190 
-204 KSMRDKAEEYLEAL
+204 
-218 RRALDK
+218 
-224 AEKLDDIFDK
+224 
-234 HMENRAGKYIV
+234 
-245 FCANREHMDDMIDK
+245 MIDK

-291 EDNTDHLKLLYCIDM
+291 DDNSDHLKLLYCIDM

-406 EEFLSASWDI
+406 EESLSASWDI
-416 MYEKAKAY
+416 MYEKAKDY

-496 KYYEENSNLLAPY
+496 KYYEENGNLLAPY

-636 FRELTEYYKD
+636 FRELTEYYKY

-720 ISDDLTVSRASIN
+720 ISDDLTVSSASIK
-733 TWISRQKKY
+733 TWISRQK
-742 AKEGRLSE
+742 SM
-750 KQIEKLKAIGLLSD
+750 
-764 ISYHEHIW
+764 
-772 NERYSLAKQYYE
+772 
-784 EYGNISVPQNAVYHE
+784 P
-799 FQLGI
+799 
-804 WIYKQRVQKR
+804 KR
-814 EGVLSQDRIELLDKL
+814 ED
-829 GIEWNN
+829 
-835 LSEMENAS
+835 
-843 LYEKGFQHL
+843 
-852 EKFISEKGIYK
+852 
-863 IRAITVCD
+863 C
-871 DGYRLGNWI
+871 
-880 SNCRV
+880 
-885 RYRRGEL
+885 
-892 AKKYVERFRK
+892 
-902 LRFPLDAKDEWEY
+902 
-915 RYEELKAYFE
+915 
-925 KNDTKRLP
+925 
-933 EKYTAYD
+933 
-940 GTDLSLWVSKQKR
+940 
-953 AYKKGELTKEQMKKF
+953 
-968 DDIGYPFKA
+968 
-977 EKSWI
+977 
-982 YKANMTKW
+982 
-990 LAKYEIVKEYL
+990 
-1001 ELHKGEKLDPKAE
+1001 
-1014 YKGIKII
+1014 
-1021 DWIRQQRNFI
+1021 QRN
-1031 QNGVFSDERVEMF
+1031 R
-1044 NELDP
+1044 
-1049 KTVLDNLI
+1049 
-1057 SHWDIMYEEAVR
+1057 
-1069 YFNEHGVGASVKKG
+1069 
-1083 IIVDGSELCNW
+1083 
-1094 VNGEQKIVNGKD
+1094 
-1106 STSRT
+1106 
-1111 PEQIE
+1111 
-1116 KLKKIGIERQV
+1116 
-1127 NDRFEKQWLTRYEE
+1127 
-1141 LRSFIAENGRMPLT
+1141 
-1155 RKIKGSENSIAVWL
+1155 
-1169 NSQKKKYKNGQ
+1169 
-1180 MSDKHIEMLEA
+1180 
-1191 LKVDLDPEKICR
+1191 

>member
-175 LDSPKYILSIFSYQK
+175 LDPPKYILSIFSYQK

-291 EDNTDHLKLLYCIDM
+291 EDNSDHLKLLYCIDM

-344 QRPVIFDIVNNIE
+344 QRSVIFDIVNNIE

-406 EEFLSASWDI
+406 EESLSASWDI

-496 KYYEENSNLLAPY
+496 KYYEENGNLLAPY

-602 RRTGSRSL
+602 RRTDSSSL

-699 SRWEEKYLL
+699 HVG
-708 LKKYYDEHGNTD
+708 KK
-720 ISDDLTVSRASIN
+720 SI
-733 TWISRQKKY
+733 Y
-742 AKEGRLSE
+742 
-750 KQIEKLKAIGLLSD
+750 
-764 ISYHEHIW
+764 
-772 NERYSLAKQYYE
+772 
-784 EYGNISVPQNAVYHE
+784 
-799 FQLGI
+799 
-804 WIYKQRVQKR
+804 
-814 EGVLSQDRIELLDKL
+814 
-829 GIEWNN
+829 
-835 LSEMENAS
+835 
-843 LYEKGFQHL
+843 
-852 EKFISEKGIYK
+852 
-863 IRAITVCD
+863 C
-871 DGYRLGNWI
+871 
-880 SNCRV
+880 
-885 RYRRGEL
+885 
-892 AKKYVERFRK
+892 
-902 LRFPLDAKDEWEY
+902 
-915 RYEELKAYFE
+915 
-925 KNDTKRLP
+925 
-933 EKYTAYD
+933 
-940 GTDLSLWVSKQKR
+940 
-953 AYKKGELTKEQMKKF
+953 
-968 DDIGYPFKA
+968 
-977 EKSWI
+977 
-982 YKANMTKW
+982 
-990 LAKYEIVKEYL
+990 
-1001 ELHKGEKLDPKAE
+1001 
-1014 YKGIKII
+1014 
-1021 DWIRQQRNFI
+1021 
-1031 QNGVFSDERVEMF
+1031 
-1044 NELDP
+1044 
-1049 KTVLDNLI
+1049 
-1057 SHWDIMYEEAVR
+1057 
-1069 YFNEHGVGASVKKG
+1069 
-1083 IIVDGSELCNW
+1083 
-1094 VNGEQKIVNGKD
+1094 
-1106 STSRT
+1106 
-1111 PEQIE
+1111 
-1116 KLKKIGIERQV
+1116 
-1127 NDRFEKQWLTRYEE
+1127 
-1141 LRSFIAENGRMPLT
+1141 
-1155 RKIKGSENSIAVWL
+1155 
-1169 NSQKKKYKNGQ
+1169 
-1180 MSDKHIEMLEA
+1180 
-1191 LKVDLDPEKICR
+1191 

>member
-175 LDSPKYILSIFSYQK
+175 LDPPKYILSIFSYQK

-291 EDNTDHLKLLYCIDM
+291 VDNSDHLKLLYCIDM

-406 EEFLSASWDI
+406 EESLSASWDI

-496 KYYEENSNLLAPY
+496 KYYEENGNLLAPY

-636 FRELTEYYKD
+636 FRELTEYHKD

-682 ARIEK
+682 AC
-687 LKSINFVFDATS
+687 TS
-699 SRWEEKYLL
+699 
-708 LKKYYDEHGNTD
+708 
-720 ISDDLTVSRASIN
+720 
-733 TWISRQKKY
+733 
-742 AKEGRLSE
+742 
-750 KQIEKLKAIGLLSD
+750 
-764 ISYHEHIW
+764 
-772 NERYSLAKQYYE
+772 
-784 EYGNISVPQNAVYHE
+784 
-799 FQLGI
+799 
-804 WIYKQRVQKR
+804 
-814 EGVLSQDRIELLDKL
+814 
-829 GIEWNN
+829 
-835 LSEMENAS
+835 
-843 LYEKGFQHL
+843 
-852 EKFISEKGIYK
+852 
-863 IRAITVCD
+863 
-871 DGYRLGNWI
+871 
-880 SNCRV
+880 
-885 RYRRGEL
+885 
-892 AKKYVERFRK
+892 
-902 LRFPLDAKDEWEY
+902 
-915 RYEELKAYFE
+915 
-925 KNDTKRLP
+925 
-933 EKYTAYD
+933 
-940 GTDLSLWVSKQKR
+940 
-953 AYKKGELTKEQMKKF
+953 
-968 DDIGYPFKA
+968 
-977 EKSWI
+977 
-982 YKANMTKW
+982 
-990 LAKYEIVKEYL
+990 
-1001 ELHKGEKLDPKAE
+1001 
-1014 YKGIKII
+1014 
-1021 DWIRQQRNFI
+1021 
-1031 QNGVFSDERVEMF
+1031 
-1044 NELDP
+1044 
-1049 KTVLDNLI
+1049 
-1057 SHWDIMYEEAVR
+1057 
-1069 YFNEHGVGASVKKG
+1069 
-1083 IIVDGSELCNW
+1083 
-1094 VNGEQKIVNGKD
+1094 
-1106 STSRT
+1106 
-1111 PEQIE
+1111 
-1116 KLKKIGIERQV
+1116 
-1127 NDRFEKQWLTRYEE
+1127 
-1141 LRSFIAENGRMPLT
+1141 
-1155 RKIKGSENSIAVWL
+1155 
-1169 NSQKKKYKNGQ
+1169 
-1180 MSDKHIEMLEA
+1180 
-1191 LKVDLDPEKICR
+1191 

>member
-67 ENLKEASGGYEPH
+67 ENLKEASGGYEPQ

-175 LDSPKYILSIFSYQK
+175 LDPPKYILSIFSYQK

-291 EDNTDHLKLLYCIDM
+291 EDNSDHLKLLYCIDM

-380 SEGMVVNDN
+380 NEGMVVNDN

-406 EEFLSASWDI
+406 EESLSASWDI

-496 KYYEENSNLLAPY
+496 KYYEENGNLLAPY
-509 SYVNENGINIGQWLV
+509 SY
-524 TQRMAKKNGIRK
+524 A
-536 WGFSEERSA
+536 
-545 RLDEIGMVWDVPDY
+545 
-559 LWEENYEAAVRYH
+559 
-572 RENGDLDVPAKYVDS
+572 
-587 EGICLGVWLDSMRKS
+587 
-602 RRTGSRSL
+602 
-610 TAEQISRLDKLGMS
+610 
-624 WDDRNNRKWNDM
+624 
-636 FRELTEYYKD
+636 
-646 NNNFNI
+646 
-652 PVSYKT
+652 
-658 KNGACLDTWVERQR
+658 
-672 ILYRDGKLSD
+672 
-682 ARIEK
+682 K
-687 LKSINFVFDATS
+687 LKFMIYSVLRHAYVSVFFVI
-699 SRWEEKYLL
+699 LL
-708 LKKYYDEHGNTD
+708 C
-720 ISDDLTVSRASIN
+720 
-733 TWISRQKKY
+733 
-742 AKEGRLSE
+742 
-750 KQIEKLKAIGLLSD
+750 
-764 ISYHEHIW
+764 
-772 NERYSLAKQYYE
+772 
-784 EYGNISVPQNAVYHE
+784 
-799 FQLGI
+799 
-804 WIYKQRVQKR
+804 KR
-814 EGVLSQDRIELLDKL
+814 I
-829 GIEWNN
+829 
-835 LSEMENAS
+835 
-843 LYEKGFQHL
+843 
-852 EKFISEKGIYK
+852 
-863 IRAITVCD
+863 
-871 DGYRLGNWI
+871 
-880 SNCRV
+880 
-885 RYRRGEL
+885 
-892 AKKYVERFRK
+892 
-902 LRFPLDAKDEWEY
+902 
-915 RYEELKAYFE
+915 
-925 KNDTKRLP
+925 
-933 EKYTAYD
+933 
-940 GTDLSLWVSKQKR
+940 
-953 AYKKGELTKEQMKKF
+953 
-968 DDIGYPFKA
+968 
-977 EKSWI
+977 
-982 YKANMTKW
+982 
-990 LAKYEIVKEYL
+990 
-1001 ELHKGEKLDPKAE
+1001 
-1014 YKGIKII
+1014 
-1021 DWIRQQRNFI
+1021 
-1031 QNGVFSDERVEMF
+1031 
-1044 NELDP
+1044 
-1049 KTVLDNLI
+1049 
-1057 SHWDIMYEEAVR
+1057 
-1069 YFNEHGVGASVKKG
+1069 
-1083 IIVDGSELCNW
+1083 
-1094 VNGEQKIVNGKD
+1094 
-1106 STSRT
+1106 
-1111 PEQIE
+1111 
-1116 KLKKIGIERQV
+1116 
-1127 NDRFEKQWLTRYEE
+1127 
-1141 LRSFIAENGRMPLT
+1141 SFIPYMFM
-1155 RKIKGSENSIAVWL
+1155 I
-1169 NSQKKKYKNGQ
+1169 
-1180 MSDKHIEMLEA
+1180 
-1191 LKVDLDPEKICR
+1191 

>member
-175 LDSPKYILSIFSYQK
+175 LDPPKYILSMFSYQK

-291 EDNTDHLKLLYCIDM
+291 VDNSDHLKLLYCIDM

-406 EEFLSASWDI
+406 EESLSASWDI

-496 KYYEENSNLLAPY
+496 KYYEENGNLLAPY

-536 WGFSEERSA
+536 WGSSEERSA

-687 LKSINFVFDATS
+687 LKSINFVFDVTS

-720 ISDDLTVSRASIN
+720 ISDDLTVSKASIK
-733 TWISRQKKY
+733 TWISRQKK
-742 AKEGRLSE
+742 
-750 KQIEKLKAIGLLSD
+750 
-764 ISYHEHIW
+764 
-772 NERYSLAKQYYE
+772 
-784 EYGNISVPQNAVYHE
+784 VC
-799 FQLGI
+799 
-804 WIYKQRVQKR
+804 QR
-814 EGVLSQDRIELLDKL
+814 G
-829 GIEWNN
+829 
-835 LSEMENAS
+835 
-843 LYEKGFQHL
+843 
-852 EKFISEKGIYK
+852 K
-863 IRAITVCD
+863 I
-871 DGYRLGNWI
+871 
-880 SNCRV
+880 V
-885 RYRRGEL
+885 R
-892 AKKYVERFRK
+892 
-902 LRFPLDAKDEWEY
+902 
-915 RYEELKAYFE
+915 
-925 KNDTKRLP
+925 
-933 EKYTAYD
+933 
-940 GTDLSLWVSKQKR
+940 GTDR
-953 AYKKGELTKEQMKKF
+953 
-968 DDIGYPFKA
+968 KA
-977 EKSWI
+977 
-982 YKANMTKW
+982 
-990 LAKYEIVKEYL
+990 
-1001 ELHKGEKLDPKAE
+1001 
-1014 YKGIKII
+1014 
-1021 DWIRQQRNFI
+1021 
-1031 QNGVFSDERVEMF
+1031 
-1044 NELDP
+1044 
-1049 KTVLDNLI
+1049 
-1057 SHWDIMYEEAVR
+1057 
-1069 YFNEHGVGASVKKG
+1069 
-1083 IIVDGSELCNW
+1083 
-1094 VNGEQKIVNGKD
+1094 
-1106 STSRT
+1106 
-1111 PEQIE
+1111 
-1116 KLKKIGIERQV
+1116 
-1127 NDRFEKQWLTRYEE
+1127 
-1141 LRSFIAENGRMPLT
+1141 
-1155 RKIKGSENSIAVWL
+1155 
-1169 NSQKKKYKNGQ
+1169 
-1180 MSDKHIEMLEA
+1180 
-1191 LKVDLDPEKICR
+1191 

>member
-67 ENLKEASGGYEPH
+67 ENLKEASGGYEPQ

-175 LDSPKYILSIFSYQK
+175 LDPPKYILSIFSYQK

-265 KVDKRPHIYEAY
+265 KVDKRSHIYEAY

-291 EDNTDHLKLLYCIDM
+291 EDNSDHLKLLYCIDM

-406 EEFLSASWDI
+406 EESLSASWDI

-496 KYYEENSNLLAPY
+496 KYYEENGNLLAPY

-652 PVSYKT
+652 PVSYIT

-687 LKSINFVFDATS
+687 LKSISFVFDVTS

-708 LKKYYDEHGNTD
+708 LKKYYD
-720 ISDDLTVSRASIN
+720 
-733 TWISRQKKY
+733 
-742 AKEGRLSE
+742 
-750 KQIEKLKAIGLLSD
+750 
-764 ISYHEHIW
+764 
-772 NERYSLAKQYYE
+772 
-784 EYGNISVPQNAVYHE
+784 
-799 FQLGI
+799 
-804 WIYKQRVQKR
+804 
-814 EGVLSQDRIELLDKL
+814 
-829 GIEWNN
+829 
-835 LSEMENAS
+835 
-843 LYEKGFQHL
+843 
-852 EKFISEKGIYK
+852 
-863 IRAITVCD
+863 
-871 DGYRLGNWI
+871 
-880 SNCRV
+880 
-885 RYRRGEL
+885 
-892 AKKYVERFRK
+892 
-902 LRFPLDAKDEWEY
+902 
-915 RYEELKAYFE
+915 
-925 KNDTKRLP
+925 
-933 EKYTAYD
+933 
-940 GTDLSLWVSKQKR
+940 
-953 AYKKGELTKEQMKKF
+953 
-968 DDIGYPFKA
+968 
-977 EKSWI
+977 
-982 YKANMTKW
+982 
-990 LAKYEIVKEYL
+990 
-1001 ELHKGEKLDPKAE
+1001 
-1014 YKGIKII
+1014 
-1021 DWIRQQRNFI
+1021 
-1031 QNGVFSDERVEMF
+1031 
-1044 NELDP
+1044 
-1049 KTVLDNLI
+1049 
-1057 SHWDIMYEEAVR
+1057 
-1069 YFNEHGVGASVKKG
+1069 
-1083 IIVDGSELCNW
+1083 
-1094 VNGEQKIVNGKD
+1094 
-1106 STSRT
+1106 
-1111 PEQIE
+1111 
-1116 KLKKIGIERQV
+1116 
-1127 NDRFEKQWLTRYEE
+1127 
-1141 LRSFIAENGRMPLT
+1141 
-1155 RKIKGSENSIAVWL
+1155 
-1169 NSQKKKYKNGQ
+1169 
-1180 MSDKHIEMLEA
+1180 
-1191 LKVDLDPEKICR
+1191 

>member
-175 LDSPKYILSIFSYQK
+175 LDLPKYILSIFSYQK

-291 EDNTDHLKLLYCIDM
+291 DDNSDHLKLLYCIDM

-380 SEGMVVNDN
+380 NEGMVVNDN

-406 EEFLSASWDI
+406 EESLSASWDI

-496 KYYEENSNLLAPY
+496 KYYEENGNLLAPY

-687 LKSINFVFDATS
+687 LKSINFVFDVTS

-720 ISDDLTVSRASIN
+720 ISDDLTVS
-733 TWISRQKKY
+733 
-742 AKEGRLSE
+742 
-750 KQIEKLKAIGLLSD
+750 
-764 ISYHEHIW
+764 
-772 NERYSLAKQYYE
+772 
-784 EYGNISVPQNAVYHE
+784 
-799 FQLGI
+799 
-804 WIYKQRVQKR
+804 
-814 EGVLSQDRIELLDKL
+814 
-829 GIEWNN
+829 
-835 LSEMENAS
+835 
-843 LYEKGFQHL
+843 
-852 EKFISEKGIYK
+852 
-863 IRAITVCD
+863 
-871 DGYRLGNWI
+871 
-880 SNCRV
+880 
-885 RYRRGEL
+885 
-892 AKKYVERFRK
+892 
-902 LRFPLDAKDEWEY
+902 
-915 RYEELKAYFE
+915 
-925 KNDTKRLP
+925 
-933 EKYTAYD
+933 
-940 GTDLSLWVSKQKR
+940 
-953 AYKKGELTKEQMKKF
+953 
-968 DDIGYPFKA
+968 
-977 EKSWI
+977 
-982 YKANMTKW
+982 
-990 LAKYEIVKEYL
+990 
-1001 ELHKGEKLDPKAE
+1001 
-1014 YKGIKII
+1014 
-1021 DWIRQQRNFI
+1021 
-1031 QNGVFSDERVEMF
+1031 
-1044 NELDP
+1044 
-1049 KTVLDNLI
+1049 
-1057 SHWDIMYEEAVR
+1057 
-1069 YFNEHGVGASVKKG
+1069 
-1083 IIVDGSELCNW
+1083 
-1094 VNGEQKIVNGKD
+1094 
-1106 STSRT
+1106 
-1111 PEQIE
+1111 
-1116 KLKKIGIERQV
+1116 
-1127 NDRFEKQWLTRYEE
+1127 
-1141 LRSFIAENGRMPLT
+1141 
-1155 RKIKGSENSIAVWL
+1155 
-1169 NSQKKKYKNGQ
+1169 
-1180 MSDKHIEMLEA
+1180 
-1191 LKVDLDPEKICR
+1191 

>member
-175 LDSPKYILSIFSYQK
+175 LDPPKYILSIFSYQK

-291 EDNTDHLKLLYCIDM
+291 EDNSDHLKLLYCIDM

-344 QRPVIFDIVNNIE
+344 QRSVIFDIVNNIE

-406 EEFLSASWDI
+406 EESLSASWDI

-496 KYYEENSNLLAPY
+496 KYYEENGNLLAPY

-602 RRTGSRSL
+602 RRTDSSSL

-720 ISDDLTVSRASIN
+720 ISDDLTVSSASIK

-835 LSEMENAS
+835 LSEIENAS

-880 SNCRV
+880 SQLQSTIQTWRACKKLC
-885 RYRRGEL
+885 GEI
-892 AKKYVERFRK
+892 
-902 LRFPLDAKDEWEY
+902 
-915 RYEELKAYFE
+915 
-925 KNDTKRLP
+925 
-933 EKYTAYD
+933 
-940 GTDLSLWVSKQKR
+940 Q
-953 AYKKGELTKEQMKKF
+953 
-968 DDIGYPFKA
+968 KA
-977 EKSWI
+977 E
-982 YKANMTKW
+982 
-990 LAKYEIVKEYL
+990 
-1001 ELHKGEKLDPKAE
+1001 
-1014 YKGIKII
+1014 
-1021 DWIRQQRNFI
+1021 
-1031 QNGVFSDERVEMF
+1031 
-1044 NELDP
+1044 
-1049 KTVLDNLI
+1049 I
-1057 SHWDIMYEEAVR
+1057 S
-1069 YFNEHGVGASVKKG
+1069 S
-1083 IIVDGSELCNW
+1083 
-1094 VNGEQKIVNGKD
+1094 
-1106 STSRT
+1106 
-1111 PEQIE
+1111 
-1116 KLKKIGIERQV
+1116 
-1127 NDRFEKQWLTRYEE
+1127 
-1141 LRSFIAENGRMPLT
+1141 
-1155 RKIKGSENSIAVWL
+1155 
-1169 NSQKKKYKNGQ
+1169 
-1180 MSDKHIEMLEA
+1180 
-1191 LKVDLDPEKICR
+1191 

>member
-67 ENLKEASGGYEPH
+67 ENLKEASGGYEPQ

-175 LDSPKYILSIFSYQK
+175 LDPPKYILSIFSYQK

-291 EDNTDHLKLLYCIDM
+291 EDNSDHLKLLYCIDM

-380 SEGMVVNDN
+380 NEGMVVNDN

-406 EEFLSASWDI
+406 EESLSASWDI

-496 KYYEENSNLLAPY
+496 KYYEENGNLLAPY

-652 PVSYKT
+652 PLSYKT
-658 KNGACLDTWVERQR
+658 QNGACLDTWVERQR

-708 LKKYYDEHGNTD
+708 LKK
-720 ISDDLTVSRASIN
+720 IL
-733 TWISRQKKY
+733 
-742 AKEGRLSE
+742 
-750 KQIEKLKAIGLLSD
+750 
-764 ISYHEHIW
+764 
-772 NERYSLAKQYYE
+772 
-784 EYGNISVPQNAVYHE
+784 
-799 FQLGI
+799 
-804 WIYKQRVQKR
+804 
-814 EGVLSQDRIELLDKL
+814 
-829 GIEWNN
+829 
-835 LSEMENAS
+835 
-843 LYEKGFQHL
+843 
-852 EKFISEKGIYK
+852 
-863 IRAITVCD
+863 
-871 DGYRLGNWI
+871 
-880 SNCRV
+880 
-885 RYRRGEL
+885 
-892 AKKYVERFRK
+892 
-902 LRFPLDAKDEWEY
+902 
-915 RYEELKAYFE
+915 
-925 KNDTKRLP
+925 
-933 EKYTAYD
+933 
-940 GTDLSLWVSKQKR
+940 
-953 AYKKGELTKEQMKKF
+953 
-968 DDIGYPFKA
+968 
-977 EKSWI
+977 
-982 YKANMTKW
+982 
-990 LAKYEIVKEYL
+990 
-1001 ELHKGEKLDPKAE
+1001 
-1014 YKGIKII
+1014 
-1021 DWIRQQRNFI
+1021 
-1031 QNGVFSDERVEMF
+1031 
-1044 NELDP
+1044 
-1049 KTVLDNLI
+1049 
-1057 SHWDIMYEEAVR
+1057 
-1069 YFNEHGVGASVKKG
+1069 
-1083 IIVDGSELCNW
+1083 
-1094 VNGEQKIVNGKD
+1094 
-1106 STSRT
+1106 
-1111 PEQIE
+1111 
-1116 KLKKIGIERQV
+1116 
-1127 NDRFEKQWLTRYEE
+1127 
-1141 LRSFIAENGRMPLT
+1141 
-1155 RKIKGSENSIAVWL
+1155 
-1169 NSQKKKYKNGQ
+1169 
-1180 MSDKHIEMLEA
+1180 
-1191 LKVDLDPEKICR
+1191 

>member
-67 ENLKEASGGYEPH
+67 ENLKEASGGYEPQ

-175 LDSPKYILSIFSYQK
+175 LDPPKYILSIFSYQK

-234 HMENRAGKYIV
+234 HIENRAGKYIV

-291 EDNTDHLKLLYCIDM
+291 EDNSDHLKLLYCIDM

-406 EEFLSASWDI
+406 EESLSASWDI

-496 KYYEENSNLLAPY
+496 KFYEENGNLLAPY

-652 PVSYKT
+652 PVSYIT

-687 LKSINFVFDATS
+687 LKSINFVFDVTS

-720 ISDDLTVSRASIN
+720 ISDDLTVSSASIK
-733 TWISRQKKY
+733 TWICRQKKY

-750 KQIEKLKAIGLLSD
+750 E
-764 ISYHEHIW
+764 
-772 NERYSLAKQYYE
+772 
-784 EYGNISVPQNAVYHE
+784 
-799 FQLGI
+799 
-804 WIYKQRVQKR
+804 
-814 EGVLSQDRIELLDKL
+814 
-829 GIEWNN
+829 
-835 LSEMENAS
+835 
-843 LYEKGFQHL
+843 
-852 EKFISEKGIYK
+852 
-863 IRAITVCD
+863 
-871 DGYRLGNWI
+871 
-880 SNCRV
+880 
-885 RYRRGEL
+885 
-892 AKKYVERFRK
+892 
-902 LRFPLDAKDEWEY
+902 
-915 RYEELKAYFE
+915 
-925 KNDTKRLP
+925 
-933 EKYTAYD
+933 
-940 GTDLSLWVSKQKR
+940 
-953 AYKKGELTKEQMKKF
+953 
-968 DDIGYPFKA
+968 
-977 EKSWI
+977 
-982 YKANMTKW
+982 
-990 LAKYEIVKEYL
+990 
-1001 ELHKGEKLDPKAE
+1001 
-1014 YKGIKII
+1014 
-1021 DWIRQQRNFI
+1021 
-1031 QNGVFSDERVEMF
+1031 
-1044 NELDP
+1044 
-1049 KTVLDNLI
+1049 
-1057 SHWDIMYEEAVR
+1057 
-1069 YFNEHGVGASVKKG
+1069 
-1083 IIVDGSELCNW
+1083 
-1094 VNGEQKIVNGKD
+1094 
-1106 STSRT
+1106 
-1111 PEQIE
+1111 
-1116 KLKKIGIERQV
+1116 
-1127 NDRFEKQWLTRYEE
+1127 
-1141 LRSFIAENGRMPLT
+1141 
-1155 RKIKGSENSIAVWL
+1155 
-1169 NSQKKKYKNGQ
+1169 
-1180 MSDKHIEMLEA
+1180 
-1191 LKVDLDPEKICR
+1191 

>member
-67 ENLKEASGGYEPH
+67 ENLKEASGGYEPQ

-175 LDSPKYILSIFSYQK
+175 LDPPKYILSIFSYQK

-265 KVDKRPHIYEAY
+265 KVDKRSHIYEAY

-291 EDNTDHLKLLYCIDM
+291 EDNSDHLKLLYCIDM

-406 EEFLSASWDI
+406 EESLSASWDI

-496 KYYEENSNLLAPY
+496 KYYEENGNLLAPY

-652 PVSYKT
+652 PVSYIT

-687 LKSINFVFDATS
+687 LKSINFVFDVTS

-708 LKKYYDEHGNTD
+708 LKKYYD
-720 ISDDLTVSRASIN
+720 
-733 TWISRQKKY
+733 
-742 AKEGRLSE
+742 
-750 KQIEKLKAIGLLSD
+750 
-764 ISYHEHIW
+764 
-772 NERYSLAKQYYE
+772 
-784 EYGNISVPQNAVYHE
+784 
-799 FQLGI
+799 
-804 WIYKQRVQKR
+804 
-814 EGVLSQDRIELLDKL
+814 
-829 GIEWNN
+829 
-835 LSEMENAS
+835 
-843 LYEKGFQHL
+843 
-852 EKFISEKGIYK
+852 
-863 IRAITVCD
+863 
-871 DGYRLGNWI
+871 
-880 SNCRV
+880 
-885 RYRRGEL
+885 
-892 AKKYVERFRK
+892 
-902 LRFPLDAKDEWEY
+902 
-915 RYEELKAYFE
+915 
-925 KNDTKRLP
+925 
-933 EKYTAYD
+933 
-940 GTDLSLWVSKQKR
+940 
-953 AYKKGELTKEQMKKF
+953 
-968 DDIGYPFKA
+968 
-977 EKSWI
+977 
-982 YKANMTKW
+982 
-990 LAKYEIVKEYL
+990 
-1001 ELHKGEKLDPKAE
+1001 
-1014 YKGIKII
+1014 
-1021 DWIRQQRNFI
+1021 
-1031 QNGVFSDERVEMF
+1031 
-1044 NELDP
+1044 
-1049 KTVLDNLI
+1049 
-1057 SHWDIMYEEAVR
+1057 
-1069 YFNEHGVGASVKKG
+1069 
-1083 IIVDGSELCNW
+1083 
-1094 VNGEQKIVNGKD
+1094 
-1106 STSRT
+1106 
-1111 PEQIE
+1111 
-1116 KLKKIGIERQV
+1116 
-1127 NDRFEKQWLTRYEE
+1127 
-1141 LRSFIAENGRMPLT
+1141 
-1155 RKIKGSENSIAVWL
+1155 
-1169 NSQKKKYKNGQ
+1169 
-1180 MSDKHIEMLEA
+1180 
-1191 LKVDLDPEKICR
+1191 